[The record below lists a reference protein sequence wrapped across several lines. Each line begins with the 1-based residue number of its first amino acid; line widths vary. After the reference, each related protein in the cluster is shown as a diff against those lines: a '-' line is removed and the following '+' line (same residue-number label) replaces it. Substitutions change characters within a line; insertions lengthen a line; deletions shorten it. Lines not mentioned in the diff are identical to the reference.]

1 LLVSPQGAGAPL
13 ERPGG
18 REIPPKRASLVS
30 PQGAGAPLGRLGGR
44 ARTSMLKLEVDGRQV
59 EVAQGATVMDAANL
73 LGIYVPYFC
82 YHKKLSIAANC
93 RMCLVQ
99 IEKAPKPMPACA
111 TPATE
116 GMKVWTHS
124 EPAVKAQQGVMEFL
138 LINHPLDCPIC
149 DQGGECQLQDL
160 AVGYGGSA
168 SRYSEPK
175 RVVFHKE
182 LGPLISAEE
191 MTRCI
196 QCTRCIRFGQ
206 EIAGVMELGMIG
218 RSEHAEIVAFV
229 GKTVDSELSGNSID
243 VCPVGALTSKPFRY
257 RARTW
262 ELARRKSVAPHDSLG
277 SNLIVQVMANRV
289 MRVLPLEN
297 EAINE
302 CWLSDKDRFSYEG
315 LNSDERLTAP
325 MVKQGGEWKT
335 VDWQTALEF
344 VANGL
349 KDVVGKHG
357 PQALGALVSPHATL
371 EELALAARLVRGL
384 KSDNIDFRL
393 RQSDFCGDT
402 VAGTAPWLGMPVAD
416 LNTLDRALVV
426 GSFLRKDH
434 PLVAQ
439 RLRQAAKKGM
449 QVSMLHSVED
459 DWLLPVAHKSIVSP
473 SQLPAALAGIV
484 VAAALSAGKS
494 SPAALQAI
502 EPSESAKAIAA
513 SLASGKKAAVLIG
526 NYGTQHSA
534 ASQLHAL
541 AQLLCELTG
550 ATLGFLTEAA
560 NTVGAHLALARPQAG
575 GMNARAML
583 EDPRHAYLV
592 LHAEPEFDFANAVVA
607 RSALEKAELVVV
619 MSPFRHGTAYA
630 DVLLP
635 IAPFTETAGAFV
647 SSEGRVQSFHG
658 VVPPLGDT
666 RPGWKVLR
674 VLGTMLELPGFSADT
689 ADDVRA
695 SVLPADGDIAGN
707 LSNAAAVDVAKPATA
722 ASPIE
727 RVADV
732 PIYFADSL
740 VRRAESL
747 QRTADARAPKARMH
761 RSLYE
766 TLELSAGA
774 LVKVTQGQ
782 GEAVL
787 VAAIDGEVPPGVVR
801 IAAAHAS
808 TCGLAGLSGPVS
820 VERA

>member
-1 LLVSPQGAGAPL
+1 
-13 ERPGG
+13 
-18 REIPPKRASLVS
+18 
-30 PQGAGAPLGRLGGR
+30 
-44 ARTSMLKLEVDGRQV
+44 MLKIEVDGRQV
-59 EVAQGATVMDAANL
+59 EVAHGATVMDAANL
-73 LGIYVPYFC
+73 LGIYVPHFC

-99 IEKAPKPMPACA
+99 VEKAPKPLPACA
-111 TPATE
+111 TPASD

-160 AVGYGGSA
+160 AVGYGASA
-168 SRYSEPK
+168 SRYTEAK
-175 RVVFHKE
+175 RVVFHKD

-191 MTRCI
+191 MARCI
-196 QCTRCIRFGQ
+196 QCTRCVRFGQ
-206 EIAGVMELGMIG
+206 EIAGVMELGMVG
-218 RSEHAEIVAFV
+218 RGEHAEIVAFM
-229 GKTVDSELSGNSID
+229 GRSVDSELSGNSID

-257 RARTW
+257 SARTW
-262 ELARRKSVAPHDSLG
+262 ELARRKSVSPHDSLG
-277 SNLIVQVMANRV
+277 SNLVVQVKANRV

-315 LNSDERLTAP
+315 LNSEERLTTP
-325 MVKQGGEWKT
+325 MVKQGGDWKV

-349 KDVVGKHG
+349 ADVVSKHG
-357 PQALGALVSPHATL
+357 AHSLGALVSPHATL

-384 KSDNIDFRL
+384 QSDNIDFRL
-393 RQSDFCGDT
+393 RQSDFRGDA
-402 VAGTAPWLGMPVAD
+402 VPGTAPWLGMPVAD

-439 RLRQAAKKGM
+439 RLRQAAKKGT
-449 QVSMLHSVED
+449 QVSMLHSVDD
-459 DWLLPVAHKSIVSP
+459 DWLLRIEHKSIVAP
-473 SQLPAALAGIV
+473 SQLPVELAGIV
-484 VAAALSAGKS
+484 VAAANAAGKS
-494 SPAALQAI
+494 VPAALSGI
-502 EPSESAKAIAA
+502 EPTEPAKAIAA
-513 SLASGKKAAVLIG
+513 SLLAGKKGAILLG
-526 NYGTQHSA
+526 NYALQHAA
-534 ASQLHAL
+534 ASQIHAL
-541 AQLLCELTG
+541 AQLLADVTG

-560 NTVGAHLALARPQAG
+560 NTVGAHLAQARPQAG

-583 EDPRHAYLV
+583 EDPRQAYLV
-592 LHAEPEFDFANAVVA
+592 LHAEPEFDFANAVAA
-607 RSALEKAELVVV
+607 RAALEKAELVVV

-635 IAPFTETAGAFV
+635 IAPFTETAGTFV

-658 VVPPLGDT
+658 VVPPLGET

-674 VLGTMLELPGFSADT
+674 VLGTLLKLPGFDADT
-689 ADDVRA
+689 ADEVRA
-695 SVLPADGDIAGN
+695 SVLPPGGDVAGS
-707 LSNAAAVDVAKPATA
+707 LSNTAHAAVAKPVAA
-722 ASPIE
+722 ASPVE
-727 RVADV
+727 RVADI
-732 PIYFADSL
+732 PIYSADAL
-740 VRRAESL
+740 VRRAASL
-747 QRTADARAPKARMH
+747 QRTVDARAPKARMH
-761 RSLYE
+761 RSLFE
-766 TLELSAGA
+766 TLGLAAGA
-774 LVKVTQGQ
+774 QVKVTQGQ

-787 VAAIDGEVPPGVVR
+787 TAMIDGAVPPGVVR